1 MTKSHLRA
9 CPACARHVRVSE
21 ESCPFCG
28 GGLDPAFRA
37 SPAPRSPGVRL
48 TRAALFAFGTGTLAV
63 APGCSSSPSP
73 STGPADLAD
82 AANPF
87 GNDAAYGSPAIETD
101 AGDAGDGSEVNPFG
115 NDAAYGGPAISD
127 DAGDSSPASG
137 DDAGDSSPPS
147 GDDAGDATFL
157 SDAAYG
163 AAAVDSGND

>member
-87 GNDAAYGSPAIETD
+87 GNDAAYG
-101 AGDAGDGSEVNPFG
+101 
-115 NDAAYGGPAISD
+115 GPAISD